1 MTTDAKQAATP
12 PTEILTGL
20 PDSRRIALML
30 QQSATRIVV
39 LTPDPDHA
47 RALAHRFRNAARVR
61 IIAAAL
67 AGTGGPAEWVRYNEP
82 GLGAFRNPT
91 APMRKLFPGLDI
103 RKRLTVERMTCA
115 ELAQQLGPDAGPLTL
130 EIDAPG
136 EEAQI
141 LEALAGSGLLATLRE
156 IRLRASRQVLFE
168 GGSALSAL
176 FTTLRHGGYQ
186 MVGRDDSDADRPML
200 HFLPDLIQRDL
211 RRKLAISEA
220 GLKDMQE
227 AHKQAETLTE
237 KTGGELS
244 AALRMQS
251 VLQADLDDLRARY
264 EAVETTRAAQAGLLA
279 RLLPSLEE
287 AARQLRPAQSPT
299 KSPDTAPDTDSAT
312 PETRTAPAK
321 KSRTASKPAKTR
333 SKTHGKAQ
341 E

>member
-1 MTTDAKQAATP
+1 MTTDAKQAAAA

-20 PDSRRIALML
+20 PDSRRIALIL
-30 QQSATRIVV
+30 QQSTTRIAV

-47 RALAHRFRNAARVR
+47 RALAQRFRNAARVR

-82 GLGAFRNPT
+82 GLGAFRTPT
-91 APMRKLFPGLDI
+91 AQLRKLFPGLDI

-115 ELAQQLGPDAGPLTL
+115 DLVDQLGSDAGPLTL

-141 LEALAGSGLLATLRE
+141 LEALAGSGLLADLRE
-156 IRLRASRQVLFE
+156 VRLRASRQVLFE
-168 GGSALSAL
+168 GGAALSTL
-176 FTTLRHGGYQ
+176 FTVLRHGGYQ
-186 MVGRDDSDADRPML
+186 LIGRDDSDADRPML

-211 RRKLAISEA
+211 RRKLAASEA
-220 GLKDMQE
+220 ELKDWQE
-227 AHKQAETLTE
+227 GRRQTE
-237 KTGGELS
+237 KTENELS

-251 VLQADLDDLRARY
+251 VLQADLDDLRERY
-264 EAVETTRAAQAGLLA
+264 EAVETARAAQAGLLA

-287 AARQLRPAQSPT
+287 AVRQLRPAKSPA
-299 KSPDTAPDTDSAT
+299 KSPDTAPNTDSAT

-321 KSRTASKPAKTR
+321 KPRTASKPAKTR
-333 SKTHGKAQ
+333 GTAQ